1 MKKQFILSLLL
12 ALVVG
17 LSAPQLFAQAMGSVK
32 GVAKD
37 SEGNVIAGAQVEWLG
52 TETGRKY
59 ELKTNSKGEYFS
71 LGITPGKYNVK
82 LLKDGKEL
90 WHINNVSVGVDEVAL
105 DFDLKKEQTNSAQA
119 SGMTAEQVKQIQAQ
133 QAQAAKEKDT
143 VKSLNEKLTAAKT
156 ASDAGDFDTAIATL
170 TEANQMDNT
179 RDLIW
184 FRLGDAYRMSA
195 LKQTDPAEKQKRLE
209 TSATDYQKA
218 IELRNN
224 SELAKKDADN
234 NAKIA
239 AYYNNLAEVYS
250 KSNKIDDA
258 VASYGKAAELD
269 PTHASQYMFNT
280 GAVLTN
286 AGKVDAAIGAFDKVI
301 AADPNKAAAYYWK
314 GVNMI
319 GKATLKGDKMVAPEG
334 TADAFQ
340 KYLELE
346 PTGTFAQPA
355 KDMLASI
362 GASIETQYGKKKT
375 VKK

>member
-156 ASDAGDFDTAIATL
+156 ASDAGGPI
-170 TEANQMDNT
+170 TEA
-179 RDLIW
+179 
-184 FRLGDAYRMSA
+184 RLG
-195 LKQTDPAEKQKRLE
+195 
-209 TSATDYQKA
+209 
-218 IELRNN
+218 
-224 SELAKKDADN
+224 
-234 NAKIA
+234 
-239 AYYNNLAEVYS
+239 V
-250 KSNKIDDA
+250 
-258 VASYGKAAELD
+258 
-269 PTHASQYMFNT
+269 
-280 GAVLTN
+280 
-286 AGKVDAAIGAFDKVI
+286 
-301 AADPNKAAAYYWK
+301 
-314 GVNMI
+314 
-319 GKATLKGDKMVAPEG
+319 
-334 TADAFQ
+334 
-340 KYLELE
+340 
-346 PTGTFAQPA
+346 
-355 KDMLASI
+355 
-362 GASIETQYGKKKT
+362 
-375 VKK
+375 